1 MLSLKYVL
9 SVGHMIGVFLWE
21 HHQQQPGVAKPAYE
35 YGDNGVYNG
44 VMGYN
49 GIQQCIYIVV
59 YSGYNGYSMI

>member
-49 GIQQCIYIVV
+49 GI
-59 YSGYNGYSMI
+59 